1 MRFSVS
7 KIRQEMNPY
16 KIMLGVKMK
25 FELLPVNQEEM
36 KQFKEDMQEAFQ
48 KGAESELYKMQKAN
62 SNKSEPEM
70 GDLYSIL

>member
-1 MRFSVS
+1 
-7 KIRQEMNPY
+7 
-16 KIMLGVKMK
+16 MK

-62 SNKSEPEM
+62 SNKTEPEKEAFRFIKKM
-70 GDLYSIL
+70 N